1 MKYLASAL
9 RFITLLAIS
18 AVAIILLFGEEQHNE
33 LTAFIF
39 YFLLHKIL
47 GLALIATVC
56 ALYTRWAPTDYIIS
70 RIHKLCQEE

>member
-1 MKYLASAL
+1 MVVV
-9 RFITLLAIS
+9 
-18 AVAIILLFGEEQHNE
+18 AVVDKAVVARELFDPAVRRGEEQHNE

-47 GLALIATVC
+47 GLALIAAVC